1 MVPRPAAG
9 DHQCSSP
16 LPIYSDL
23 LQQPQLHQ
31 FHDGFY
37 TLPLTMWKLS
47 SYSSVL
53 TAFQR
58 VATFLVRSE
67 WRSTIVVYQCKW
79 RWYSWWCP
87 WEGHT
92 ILTLT
97 SQSLMLSFYTCT
109 RIATFL
115 LCSQGLQGYVCLTAS
130 SVWKGFDLSTDQLLW
145 EVIHTFGQWV
155 HRTTPGFPLG
165 M

>member
-1 MVPRPAAG
+1 MATF
-9 DHQCSSP
+9 QLLLCS
-16 LPIYSDL
+16 
-23 LQQPQLHQ
+23 Q
-31 FHDGFY
+31 GF
-37 TLPLTMWKLS
+37 S
-47 SYSSVL
+47 R
-53 TAFQR
+53 R
-58 VATFLVRSE
+58 VATFLARAW
-67 WRSTIVVYQCKW
+67 WRFTVVVYQCKW

-145 EVIHTFGQWV
+145 EVIHTFSGSTGP
-155 HRTTPGFPLG
+155 HRGSPLECRFGFTSCWCTIRTVAPLPRSSFLTQK
-165 M
+165 MLS